1 MILNYHICFDLPVE
15 NAQSYFHF
23 NLISSVI
30 FSPTNCLPIFY
41 ISSFLLSFIFSII
54 HSFTYSFLHSFLI
67 YLSQNM
73 FWLFLYPI
81 NLQIFL
87 CNSIFLPGSPE
98 PKVYGKICFLLY
110 FTVWQSYL
118 YATCTPINTLNLGFH
133 IFCH

>member
-54 HSFTYSFLHSFLI
+54 HSFTYSFLHSFLHF
-67 YLSQNM
+67 LSN
-73 FWLFLYPI
+73 WA
-81 NLQIFL
+81 
-87 CNSIFLPGSPE
+87 
-98 PKVYGKICFLLY
+98 KICFGRFSTLITFRFFYVIQFFSQDL
-110 FTVWQSYL
+110 
-118 YATCTPINTLNLGFH
+118 LNLKYVAKYA
-133 IFCH
+133 FCLISLSDSLTYMQLVHL